1 MGSRESGG
9 EEEQAVRTD
18 KSRDV
23 FCKEEQ
29 RRESSWREMRGQ
41 GAGIPLLIFFFWLYF
56 ILFFR

>member
-1 MGSRESGG
+1 MGSRENGG

-29 RRESSWREMRGQ
+29 RKDSSWKEMRGQ
-41 GAGIPLLIFFFWLYF
+41 GAGFPLLIFSGF

>member
-29 RRESSWREMRGQ
+29 RRDSSWREMRGQ
-41 GAGIPLLIFFFWLYF
+41 RAGFPLLIFFLLYF

>member
-41 GAGIPLLIFFFWLYF
+41 GAGIPLLIFFFLALFYF
-56 ILFFR
+56 IF